1 MEMHHLGS
9 GIWSQ
14 MRLST
19 GAILSVTVP
28 ATIMRSLC
36 RGLGR
41 KTSAPKRAISKREAL
56 AAIIS
61 MAQHARPK
69 VSGQMDDSRAQL
81 NTWSTLVVTIFCSNW
96 FWMNEDIQL
105 SSAPEIVAL
114 RRILSLGG
122 RRFTSQSFEAEGFDG
137 SDAGGREK
145 WQTHVPCG

>member
-1 MEMHHLGS
+1 MHHLGS

-14 MRLST
+14 MRLRT
-19 GAILSVTVP
+19 GAILRVTVP

-41 KTSAPKRAISKREAL
+41 KTSAPKRAISKREVL

-61 MAQHARPK
+61 MAQQARPK

-96 FWMNEDIQL
+96 FWMKEDIQL
-105 SSAPEIVAL
+105 SSAPEIPIL

-122 RRFTSQSFEAEGFDG
+122 WRFSSRCLTVLGDATS
-137 SDAGGREK
+137 GGRI
-145 WQTHVPCG
+145 